1 MAASLRV
8 QMLLTDAFGS
18 VGGIA
23 KFNRDFLGA
32 LDACPLVENVVALPR
47 TVPNDVKDIIPETIV
62 YDRKAARGKV
72 AFVFRAIVSAF
83 SRRRI
88 DLVICGHLNLLP
100 VAWVSARCSGAPL
113 AVVIHGIDAQ
123 HRGRIGSLVMRRLAQ
138 RVDAF
143 IAVSRHTAARFRVW
157 SHVSED
163 RISILPNSVDL
174 TSFRPLARSEELLDR
189 YGLNGCKIIMTL
201 GRLDARERY
210 KGIDEVIDLLPRL
223 LKSIPSLKYLIVGDG
238 TDRPRLETKVRALA
252 MTDHVM
258 FAGAVS
264 DAEKISLY
272 GLSDVYVMP
281 SSGEG
286 FGIALIEA
294 AACGVPVIGSAV
306 DGSREALMDGRL
318 GKLVD
323 PSDADALLSAIVTI
337 LTQKK
342 PAGRNQDVEFF
353 SYDNFLRRVDAWVGT
368 MAEAIA
374 VRS

>member
-1 MAASLRV
+1 
-8 QMLLTDAFGS
+8 
-18 VGGIA
+18 
-23 KFNRDFLGA
+23 
-32 LDACPLVENVVALPR
+32 
-47 TVPNDVKDIIPETIV
+47 
-62 YDRKAARGKV
+62 
-72 AFVFRAIVSAF
+72 
-83 SRRRI
+83 
-88 DLVICGHLNLLP
+88 
-100 VAWVSARCSGAPL
+100 
-113 AVVIHGIDAQ
+113 
-123 HRGRIGSLVMRRLAQ
+123 
-138 RVDAF
+138 
-143 IAVSRHTAARFRVW
+143 
-157 SHVSED
+157 
-163 RISILPNSVDL
+163 
-174 TSFRPLARSEELLDR
+174 
-189 YGLNGCKIIMTL
+189 
-201 GRLDARERY
+201 
-210 KGIDEVIDLLPRL
+210 
-223 LKSIPSLKYLIVGDG
+223 
-238 TDRPRLETKVRALA
+238 